1 MCLLCSSLET
11 AFTDLRQLIAK
22 AEEMVRLAQ
31 DLRERT
37 AAKKEGAW
45 MRVCYRAGR
54 VRVVGW
60 IGTEGG
66 EVQGC
71 CGGARRTLRTSLG
84 CDPAAI
90 LLAGGSEAGGEGEEG
105 LDAETA
111 LELVNLGV
119 VVSPVT
125 RETAGSLYH
134 QELARQVG
142 VHWVGWVHGG
152 L

>member
-1 MCLLCSSLET
+1 MGQNDAGLLRRGT
-11 AFTDLRQLIAK
+11 AHVPNRSRRFCCAPVD
-22 AEEMVRLAQ
+22 
-31 DLRERT
+31 
-37 AAKKEGAW
+37 
-45 MRVCYRAGR
+45 AG
-54 VRVVGW
+54 
-60 IGTEGG
+60 
-66 EVQGC
+66 
-71 CGGARRTLRTSLG
+71 S
-84 CDPAAI
+84 
-90 LLAGGSEAGGEGEEG
+90 SEAGGEGGEGGEEG